1 MRPGIARPTTMLVRT
16 PTAAL
21 ALDPATGEL
30 HLDGEG
36 RVVPLAPGL
45 RVEWEDVEYL
55 IREEKTE

>member
-1 MRPGIARPTTMLVRT
+1 MLVRT